1 MGKVELELMEW
12 RTEGPDKS
20 GVCDATARP
29 DLEQRVWGG
38 GGGGDTVSVGPE
50 GS

>member
-12 RTEGPDKS
+12 RTEGPDKQVS
-20 GVCDATARP
+20 ATPLRALTFSSEFR
-29 DLEQRVWGG
+29 G